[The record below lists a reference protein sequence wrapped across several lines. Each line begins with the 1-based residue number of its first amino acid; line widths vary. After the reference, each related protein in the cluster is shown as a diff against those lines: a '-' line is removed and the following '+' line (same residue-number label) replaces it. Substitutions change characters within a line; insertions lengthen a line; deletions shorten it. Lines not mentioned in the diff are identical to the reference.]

1 MSTVRTIMTPRGR
14 TGCPYVGLR
23 PFTGEEHGLFFGR
36 DREARDV
43 AVIWQATGLTV
54 LFGASGVGKTS
65 LLHAGVVPRIDPARA
80 DVLPI
85 ARPAPRPSGRPGAG
99 PYPPPG
105 VNRYVL
111 ELLSAWA
118 PDQPPATLA
127 HLTISEFLARRPV
140 RYDRYGDPV
149 PVLAAID
156 QAEELFSG
164 PVQWKAER
172 TACLEQLAQAACEHD
187 GLHLLLSLR
196 EEYLAAVL
204 PYERPLGHGSRARFH
219 LLPFTPEAALEAV
232 IGPLRHTDRSFGPG
246 AAEVLVDDLR
256 TVTFVNDEGRRTRLV
271 VDEVEPVQL
280 QVVCSALWE
289 SLPPEVTR
297 ITAEH
302 VRAYADVDRF
312 LVGFCRRALQEVA
325 DAHGITVGELR
336 HWLSSNFI
344 TEHGTRSVVN
354 EGLQETAGMPNAI
367 ARALED
373 RHMLRAEYRINSRW
387 YELQHDRLISAI
399 RRPESPAADLEQAR
413 KALAEGRWEAARELA
428 EEAARVAEIEDTWV
442 RAEAQAILGE
452 VDAASGDVASAHR
465 RFEEAAETFALL
477 QQFGKVA
484 GVLAAQGRLRL
495 AQGEYATAVETLKT
509 ALTWAPCDV
518 SVQLALGQAL
528 WLSGQPH
535 AALAC
540 LNGTVERADRPPAD
554 ALALRGEILADLGR
568 ARDALRDLARVRSH
582 LRPATLAARAL
593 AFALTGR
600 HDVAEQD
607 ALDAVDTAGGLGS
620 EPQNVPD
627 GRAPALL
634 RAARTH
640 ELLGDLVR
648 AAMLAK
654 QALETPGLPPHLRRQ
669 ADELLARIA

>member
-1 MSTVRTIMTPRGR
+1 MTSVPAMTSPRERVG
-14 TGCPYVGLR
+14 GPYVGLR
-23 PFTGEEHGLFFGR
+23 PYTGEEHGLFFGR

-43 AVIWQATGLTV
+43 ATIWQATALTV

-80 DVLPI
+80 DLLPI
-85 ARPAPRPSGRPGAG
+85 ARPAPRPGGRPGAG

-105 VNRYVL
+105 ANRYVL

-118 PDQPPATLA
+118 PDRPPATLA
-127 HLTISEFLARRPV
+127 KMTISQFLATRPV
-140 RYDRYGDPV
+140 RYDRYGDPI

-156 QAEELFSG
+156 QAEELFGG
-164 PVQWKAER
+164 PVQWKEER
-172 TACLEQLAQAACEHD
+172 TACLEQLAEAMREHD

-219 LLPFTPEAALEAV
+219 LLPFTREAALEAV
-232 IGPLRHTDRSFGPG
+232 TGPLRRTDRSFGPE

-256 TVTFVNDEGRRTRLV
+256 TVTFVNDEGRRTQLV

-509 ALTWAPCDV
+509 ALTWAPGDV

-568 ARDALRDLARVRSH
+568 ARDALRDLTRVRS
-582 LRPATLAARAL
+582 RPRPETLAARAL

-600 HDVAEQD
+600 HDVAEQEV
-607 ALDAVDTAGGLGS
+607 LDAEESADQPGAVRQGA
-620 EPQNVPD
+620 PD
-627 GRAPALL
+627 GRGPAFL

-640 ELLGDLVR
+640 ELLGDIPR
-648 AAMLAK
+648 AARLAAR
-654 QALETPGLPPHLRRQ
+654 ALRTPGLPPHLRRQ
-669 ADELLARIA
+669 AEELLSRLA